1 MRLATKRR
9 IDALRMKARVRGIAF
24 AWRSSPAGLR
34 IELGDRVYEG
44 DALSV
49 LAAADLSMP
58 PRRPGA
64 PLGNRNA
71 CRANRIARAAREA
84 YQWR

>member
-1 MRLATKRR
+1 MNLLKKRR
-9 IDALRMKARVRGIAF
+9 IDALRMKARVRGLAF
-24 AWRSSPAGLR
+24 SWRATTNGLR
-34 IELGDRVYEG
+34 IELGDRAYEG

-71 CRANRIARAAREA
+71 CRENREARAAREA